1 MIEGCRTAV
10 FFGCEQHRFKPYAVT
25 ALGGGIIVSALTTY
39 FTVKIIF
46 SYYVKVALGIVRL
59 YRK

>member
-46 SYYVKVALGIVRL
+46 SYYVKVA
-59 YRK
+59 